1 LSPEIGPRNENN
13 NNDLNNTMNR
23 LPQIDPASATGKAK
37 QLLDAVNAKLGVVPN
52 LTRVLANAPAALEA
66 YLNFGGALAGG
77 VLGAKV
83 REQIALAVA
92 QGNHCDYCLSA
103 HAFLGGKAGL
113 ASGDITSARQAVG
126 TTDKDD
132 AVLKLAL
139 SILVQQGQVSDAAL
153 KNARSAGLTDA
164 EIVETTANVA
174 LNIFTNYI
182 NHVAQ
187 TGVDFPVVKSADVKP
202 AETCASGCGCEH

>member
-1 LSPEIGPRNENN
+1 
-13 NNDLNNTMNR
+13 MNR
-23 LPQIDPASATGKAK
+23 IQQIDPASATGKTK

-52 LTRVLANAPAALEA
+52 LTRVLANAPAALEG
-66 YLNFGGALAGG
+66 YLNFSGALAGG
-77 VLGAKV
+77 VLSAKV

-103 HAFLGGKAGL
+103 HTFIGGKVGL
-113 ASGDITSARQAVG
+113 AANDIASARQAVG
-126 TTDKDD
+126 AADKDD
-132 AVLKLAL
+132 AILKLAL
-139 SILVQQGQVSDAAL
+139 SIVVQRGEVSDAAL
-153 KNARSAGLTDA
+153 QSAHAAGLTDA

-187 TGVDFPVVKSADVKP
+187 TVVDFPEVKSAELAP
-202 AETCASGCGCEH
+202 AEACETGCACDH